1 MRIRRGNGTRNQ
13 SCEIPVPG
21 TRYPYLSAAML
32 ARALRTPLRNA
43 ARAVAPTASRA
54 FSATPGEH
62 LKEIKNVKLKDVPE
76 WVSEAKADPR
86 TEEAAKVSFWLF
98 VSLCFPRGRRYFGI
112 LDALAYILT
121 SI

>member
-1 MRIRRGNGTRNQ
+1 
-13 SCEIPVPG
+13 
-21 TRYPYLSAAML
+21 ML

-43 ARAVAPTASRA
+43 ARTVAPTATRA

-98 VSLCFPRGRRYFGI
+98 VPVRLSLKNVYFRMTNGV
-112 LDALAYILT
+112 YMY
-121 SI
+121 S